1 MRRNCKNADSS
12 DGGRGGSRGRLR
24 THPPPWVGI
33 HPPPSRSTVLRN
45 RARNCHATVPISE
58 RFLHPVAHMG
68 QPAQRSLPGEHR
80 LRRKT
85 TARGGGTRL
94 EWRRMR
100 IVLLPGDGIGPEV
113 TAEARRVLE
122 RVAPDVELEER

>member
-1 MRRNCKNADSS
+1 MRRNCTNGDSS
-12 DGGRGGSRGRLR
+12 DGGRGGSGGGCAR
-24 THPPPWVGI
+24 TPHPGWGFN
-33 HPPPSRSTVLRN
+33 PPPSRSTVLRN

-58 RFLHPVAHMG
+58 RFLHSAAHRG
-68 QPAQRSLPGEHR
+68 GPAQRSPPAEHR
-80 LRRKT
+80 VRHKA

-113 TAEARRVLE
+113 TAE
-122 RVAPDVELEER
+122 